1 MKRIIIAVFIFLC
14 LLSINT
20 IRVDSLF
27 ESSYVLIDRD
37 SNRVLYEKNKDKRF
51 LTASICKIMTAIVAI
66 ENGNL
71 FDICQIKDEI
81 YQEGSSLY
89 LRESDEILLIDL
101 IYGLLLR
108 SGNDAAMAIANKVS
122 GNEEKF
128 VVKMN
133 DLAKKIGMINSTFE
147 NASGLDNNSYNYSTA
162 YDMALLMS
170 YALDNEIFNEIICT
184 KIYKTTTKMGNY
196 LWSNKHKLVQNTNY
210 VKGGKTGYTN
220 LAKRTLISYA
230 EIDDMRL
237 IAVTF
242 KEPDDYN
249 LHQVLFKK
257 ATEEYSYKK
266 IIDSGVYHQI
276 IETLNYYPM
285 VKKGVSLLV
294 KNNSKISVTFFLV
307 DNPDKTCG
315 YLAVYENNKLIYK
328 EDIYPYWPRK

>member
-108 SGNDAAMAIANKVS
+108 SGNDAAMAIANNVS

-128 VVKMN
+128 VIKMN
-133 DLAKKIGMINSTFE
+133 DLAKKIGMNNSTFE
-147 NASGLDNNSYNYSTA
+147 NASGLDSKSYNYSTA

-170 YALDNEIFNEIICT
+170 YALDNEIFNDIICT
-184 KIYKTTTKMGNY
+184 KKYKSTTKMGSY

-230 EIDDMRL
+230 EIDGMRL
-237 IAVTF
+237 IAVSF
-242 KEPDDYN
+242 KESDDYN
-249 LHQVLFKK
+249 LHQALFNK
-257 ATEEYSYKK
+257 ATEEFSYKK
-266 IIDSGVYHQI
+266 IIDSGVYHQV

-294 KNNSKISVTFFLV
+294 KNNSKISITFFLV

>member
-71 FDICQIKDEI
+71 FDICKIGDEV

-89 LRESDEILLIDL
+89 LRKDDEVLLIDL

-108 SGNDAAMAIANKVS
+108 SGNDAAMAIANNVS

-128 VVKMN
+128 VIKMN
-133 DLAKKIGMINSTFE
+133 DLAKKIGMNNSTFE
-147 NASGLDNNSYNYSTA
+147 NASGLDSKSYNYSTA

-170 YALDNEIFNEIICT
+170 YALDNEIFNDIICT
-184 KIYKTTTKMGNY
+184 KKYKSTTKMGSY

-230 EIDDMRL
+230 EIDGMRL
-237 IAVTF
+237 IAVSF
-242 KEPDDYN
+242 KESDDYN
-249 LHQVLFKK
+249 LHQALFNK
-257 ATEEYSYKK
+257 ATEEFSYKK
-266 IIDSGVYHQI
+266 IIDSGVYHQV

-294 KNNSKISVTFFLV
+294 KNNSKISITFFLV